1 MKPNKSP
8 TELIKIRTSTR
19 SFDEQIID
27 PIKLQRLKDY
37 IEHIN
42 NQTKIKARFTL
53 TTNEKSSKGGK
64 KLGTYG
70 IISGANSFI
79 VGILDKD
86 EKDSLEFGYLFEK
99 IVLFATDL
107 GLGTCWMGGT
117 FKKVDFENNI
127 ELAEDEFIP
136 IVSPV
141 GNKKEKPKMFDKVMR
156 AGAGSDKRKPW
167 NEVFFEGNT
176 KLPLNET
183 TAGLYSTPL
192 DMIRIGPSASN
203 KQPWRVVKDGNKFHF
218 LLCRNIGYGIPS
230 YDMQRNDIGI
240 AKCHFELTA
249 NELGL
254 KGSWIEVENI
264 DFENEWEYICTWC
277 GE

>member
-53 TTNEKSSKGGK
+53 TTNEKNSKGGK

-117 FKKVDFENNI
+117 FKK
-127 ELAEDEFIP
+127 
-136 IVSPV
+136 
-141 GNKKEKPKMFDKVMR
+141 
-156 AGAGSDKRKPW
+156 
-167 NEVFFEGNT
+167 
-176 KLPLNET
+176 KLILKTILN
-183 TAGLYSTPL
+183 
-192 DMIRIGPSASN
+192 
-203 KQPWRVVKDGNKFHF
+203 
-218 LLCRNIGYGIPS
+218 
-230 YDMQRNDIGI
+230 
-240 AKCHFELTA
+240 
-249 NELGL
+249 
-254 KGSWIEVENI
+254 
-264 DFENEWEYICTWC
+264 
-277 GE
+277 